1 MLMGQYLLKRL
12 LQAIPLLILTSIL
25 MFLLIHALPGG
36 PEAVYDNPNLDAAG
50 RQALRAS
57 FGVDQPLPVQ
67 YLKWA
72 KNVLTGNFGS
82 SFSTNQPVSVV
93 IAQRFP
99 ATLELF
105 FWAFFV
111 ALLLTFVLGTFSA
124 AYQGKTP
131 DYIITTLSYFG
142 ISMPIF
148 LLGLLMQNFFGVTLG
163 WLPTSGTATLG
174 YTFTPFNAWLDHLLH
189 LILPVTVL
197 AITFMARWSRY
208 LRTSM
213 IDVNKQDYMRTGK
226 AKGVG
231 PTRLLFRHALRN
243 AVIPLITV
251 VAIDFGAV
259 AGGAAITE
267 GVFAWPGMGKLFLDS
282 LDRRDYPVLLAALL
296 LSSVFVIFFNLIADI
311 LYGVMDPRIRY
322 S

>member
-1 MLMGQYLLKRL
+1 MGQYLVRRL

-25 MFLLIHALPGG
+25 VFLLIHALPGG

-67 YLKWA
+67 YIKWA
-72 KNVLTGNFGS
+72 GNVLIGNFGS
-82 SFSTNQPVSVV
+82 SFATSQSVGQV
-93 IAQRFP
+93 IWQHFP
-99 ATLELF
+99 PTLELF
-105 FWAFFV
+105 VCSFVVAFI
-111 ALLLTFVLGTFSA
+111 LTILLGTLSA
-124 AYQGKTP
+124 VYQGKLI
-131 DYIITTLSYFG
+131 DYIITTLAYIG
-142 ISMPIF
+142 ISLPIF
-148 LLGLLMQNFFGVTLG
+148 LLGLLMQNFFGATLG

-174 YTFTPFNAWLDHLLH
+174 YSFSPFNAFLDHLMH
-189 LILPVTVL
+189 LTMPVLVL
-197 AITFMARWSRY
+197 ALTFTARWSRY
-208 LRTSM
+208 LRTSL
-213 IDVNKQDYMRTGK
+213 IDVKRQDYIRTGK

-231 PTRLLFRHALRN
+231 PGRLLLRHALRN

-251 VAIDFGAV
+251 VAIDFGSV
-259 AGGAAITE
+259 AGGATITE

-282 LDRRDYPVLLAALL
+282 LDRRDYPVLMATLL
-296 LSSVFVIFFNLIADI
+296 LSALFVIFFNLVADI

>member
-1 MLMGQYLLKRL
+1 MGQYLVRRL

-25 MFLLIHALPGG
+25 VFLLIHALPGG

-67 YLKWA
+67 YIKWA
-72 KNVLTGNFGS
+72 GNVLIGNFGS
-82 SFSTNQPVSVV
+82 SFATSQSVGQV
-93 IAQRFP
+93 IWQHFP
-99 ATLELF
+99 PTLELF
-105 FWAFFV
+105 VCSFV
-111 ALLLTFVLGTFSA
+111 VDFLLTILLGTLSA
-124 AYQGKTP
+124 VYQGKLI
-131 DYIITTLSYFG
+131 DYIITTLAYIG
-142 ISMPIF
+142 ISLPIF
-148 LLGLLMQNFFGVTLG
+148 LLGLLMQNFFGATLG

-174 YTFTPFNAWLDHLLH
+174 YSFSPFNAFLDHLMH
-189 LILPVTVL
+189 LTMPVLVL
-197 AITFMARWSRY
+197 ALTFTARWSRY
-208 LRTSM
+208 LRTSL
-213 IDVNKQDYMRTGK
+213 IDVTRQDYIRTGK

-231 PTRLLFRHALRN
+231 PGRLLLRHALRN
-243 AVIPLITV
+243 AIIPLITV
-251 VAIDFGAV
+251 VAIDFGSV

-282 LDRRDYPVLLAALL
+282 LDRRDYPVLMATLL
-296 LSSVFVIFFNLIADI
+296 LSALFVIFFNLVADI